1 MSVSRRPRMIGVCVA
16 VLLLLAGTGWGI
28 WRASDAYH
36 VGRLCKEM
44 TRGDSDHRTRI
55 LWELGSV
62 GGARAAEIAVAV
74 LRDDEQAA
82 LHEPAAYALQ
92 KMRATEHYE
101 LVRQVAVNS
110 PPNWAQGKMAMYAG
124 RLGGERAGPWLRE
137 VSEGPPSWVGVG
149 AALARVE
156 AGDLQADEIVFAY
169 LRDRRKAW
177 GGLAARTLVDWIV
190 RMSEAIGRPIDLPAR
205 PERGLFPKQADRVI
219 DWWRRYATP
228 KLIRDNVAWQRRRNP
243 KWRRMARLM
252 HVRGQAM
259 DYLEID

>member
-1 MSVSRRPRMIGVCVA
+1 MSVGKRSGMVSVGGALV
-16 VLLLLAGTGWGI
+16 LLLAGAGWGI
-28 WRASDAYH
+28 WRASDAYR
-36 VGRLCKEM
+36 VERLRKEM
-44 TRGDSDHRTRI
+44 TKGDSDHRARM

-62 GGARAAEIAVAV
+62 GGARAAEVACAV
-74 LRDDEQAA
+74 LRDDEQRAS
-82 LHEPAAYALQ
+82 HEPAAYALQ

-101 LVRQVAVNS
+101 LVRSVAVNS
-110 PPNWAQGKMAMYAG
+110 PPSWAQGKIAMYAG

-137 VSEGPPSWVGVG
+137 VSDGPPSWLGLG
-149 AALARVE
+149 AALARIE

-190 RMSEAIGRPIDLPAR
+190 KMSEAIGRPIDLPAR
-205 PERGLFPKQADRVI
+205 PERGLFPRQADRVI
-219 DWWRRYATP
+219 AWWRRYATP
-228 KLIRDNVAWQRRRNP
+228 KLVRDNVTWQRRRNP